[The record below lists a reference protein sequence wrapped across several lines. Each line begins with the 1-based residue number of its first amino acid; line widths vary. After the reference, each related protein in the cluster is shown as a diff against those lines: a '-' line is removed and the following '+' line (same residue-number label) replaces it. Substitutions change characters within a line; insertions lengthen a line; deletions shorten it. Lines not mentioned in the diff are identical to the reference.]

1 MLDQIISSRWFERLY
16 PYIFGF
22 FVTSI
27 CFKFDIY
34 PNDESFKDL
43 LSALLSAS
51 SIAVGFLTAAISI
64 LLPLSTTLVGQQLA
78 RRNLKKDIVNYLRSA
93 IYSCLM
99 LSGLCLVG
107 FFISDCLQI
116 KIFNLLLIFLSVLSG
131 LCLTRVASILLK
143 IFSRASEPEDKQG

>member
-1 MLDQIISSRWFERLY
+1 MLDQIINSRWFERLY
-16 PYIFGF
+16 PYIFGLLVAF
-22 FVTSI
+22 I

-107 FFISDCLQI
+107 FFISNSLHN
-116 KIFNLLLIFLSVLSG
+116 IFNLLLIFLSVLSG